1 MPALYNFKNRKYP
14 TITISYDPD
23 DNVLYIR
30 DPSGAGKQQFDIIA
44 NHLQTILNTSV
55 QGRSL
60 KELILK
66 IDGQADISIIQGS
79 LRSKGYEVV
88 AAKDDAASIADDNAK
103 KEVDEKM
110 MTAQAEQSPVAT
122 ENSDI
127 TNAYG
132 SLFEST
138 YRTGKYWQDLV
149 KPAGTPNKQAIS
161 PEDVIRVRKIYTR
174 KPKSKTR
181 DSILRSLDKAYKYFF
196 RVLDQKENK
205 SEAKRFKQKYKSI
218 GHLVA
223 NDYSKDPELKPEEET
238 PFVDPQL
245 QQEPAPID
253 IASLINNASSVY
265 DDIDYDEVDIEN

>member
-66 IDGQADISIIQGS
+66 IDGQADISIIQGA
-79 LRSKGYEVV
+79 LRSKGYEVI

-103 KEVDEKM
+103 KEVEGKIA
-110 MTAQAEQSPVAT
+110 TTQAEESLVAN
-122 ENSDI
+122 ESYDI

-149 KPAGTPNKQAIS
+149 KPAGTPNKQTIS
-161 PEDVIRVRKIYTR
+161 PEDVLRVRRIYTR

-181 DSILRSLDKAYKYFF
+181 DSVLRSLDKAYKYFF
-196 RVLDQKENK
+196 RLLDKKENK
-205 SEAKRFKQKYKSI
+205 TESKRFKEKYRSI

-223 NDYSKDPELKPEEET
+223 NDYSKDPALTPEEET
-238 PFVDPQL
+238 PFIDPSIE
-245 QQEPAPID
+245 QEPQAID

-265 DDIDYDEVDIEN
+265 DDIDYDDVDIEQ